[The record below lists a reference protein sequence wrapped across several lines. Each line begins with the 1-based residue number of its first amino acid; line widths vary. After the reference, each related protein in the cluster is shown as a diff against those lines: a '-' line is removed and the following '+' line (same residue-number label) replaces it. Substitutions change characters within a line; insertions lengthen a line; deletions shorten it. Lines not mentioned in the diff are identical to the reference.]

1 MNALLWLNRWM
12 WGGHITVLKE
22 KARQNHMCD
31 ELNQLRQDMNNVP
44 CGLKNGA
51 SKMVFGSGQSNKP
64 DLMIIGEAPG
74 AEEDNTGLPF
84 VGRSGKLI
92 DEMLFAMQIER
103 SEIYITNILPWKPP
117 GNRAPT
123 PDEMNM
129 MMPYVLKHINIVQP
143 KVILLLGSTAARG
156 VLKLDKTAVVGDIQG
171 RWFQVNGI
179 PTIVTYHP
187 SYLMRL
193 AIKKRDTWQAL
204 CMIMDLWSG
213 QGADLVREE

>member
-12 WGGHITVLKE
+12 WGGHVAVLKE
-22 KARQNHMCD
+22 KARQNHICD
-31 ELNQLRQDMNNVP
+31 ELNQLRQDISNAP
-44 CGLKNGA
+44 CALKNGA
-51 SKMVFGSGQSNKP
+51 SKMVFGSGKSNRP
-64 DLMIIGEAPG
+64 ELMIIGEAPG
-74 AEEDNTGLPF
+74 GEEDNTGLPF
-84 VGRSGKLI
+84 VGRSGKLV

-103 SEIYITNILPWKPP
+103 SEVYITNVLPWKPP

-123 PDEMNM
+123 PDEVSL
-129 MMPYVLKHINIVQP
+129 MMPYVLRHINIVQP
-143 KVILLLGSTAARG
+143 RVILLLGSTAARG

-213 QGADLVREE
+213 QGGDCVPKE

>member
-1 MNALLWLNRWM
+1 
-12 WGGHITVLKE
+12 
-22 KARQNHMCD
+22 
-31 ELNQLRQDMNNVP
+31 
-44 CGLKNGA
+44 
-51 SKMVFGSGQSNKP
+51 
-64 DLMIIGEAPG
+64 
-74 AEEDNTGLPF
+74 
-84 VGRSGKLI
+84 
-92 DEMLFAMQIER
+92 MLFAMQIER
-103 SEIYITNILPWKPP
+103 SEVYITNVLPWKPP

-123 PDEMNM
+123 PDEVNM

-204 CMIMDLWSG
+204 CMIMDLRSG